1 MNEPL
6 TSFELIKSGTSHW
19 RRSFKKGFLKV
30 SQNSQK
36 KTCDGVR
43 QRFFPVNTFHTEHL
57 RVWLFI
63 FCKSWKKIFFWKKIF
78 VFYKIDVICKK
89 NAFIWKKNLYRD
101 KYKWKCKKN
110 MYLISEIY
118 FYTENVCVTNMYSY
132 IHFAKK
138 NFFDHKKYIC

>member
-6 TSFELIKSGTSHW
+6 TSFELLKSGTSHW

-63 FCKSWKKIFFWKKIF
+63 CCKSKLKKKKFFF
-78 VFYKIDVICKK
+78 
-89 NAFIWKKNLYRD
+89 
-101 KYKWKCKKN
+101 
-110 MYLISEIY
+110 E
-118 FYTENVCVTNMYSY
+118 
-132 IHFAKK
+132 
-138 NFFDHKKYIC
+138 KKYLCFLQNRRYL

>member
-6 TSFELIKSGTSHW
+6 TSFELLKSGTCHW

-63 FCKSWKKIFFWKKIF
+63 CCKSKLKKIYFF
-78 VFYKIDVICKK
+78 C
-89 NAFIWKKNLYRD
+89 
-101 KYKWKCKKN
+101 
-110 MYLISEIY
+110 E
-118 FYTENVCVTNMYSY
+118 
-132 IHFAKK
+132 
-138 NFFDHKKYIC
+138 KKYLCFLQNRRYL